1 MEVLGSFVLE
11 SFEVFWIFRSL
22 LEVFFGSFGTFL
34 EVSCISWIVFEVFGS
49 FDKFLEGFGSF
60 LKFWAVCCISGR

>member
-11 SFEVFWIFRSL
+11 SFEVYGFFFKS
-22 LEVFFGSFGTFL
+22 FFGSFGTFL
-34 EVSCISWIVFEVFGS
+34 EVSCISWIVLEVFGS
-49 FDKFLEGFGSF
+49 FGKFFEGFGSF